1 MIGAKQGGSIFHC
14 RQPRA
19 STAFAVAGRPLPL
32 PKPSKGAI
40 LASNLAGIG
49 RMPVEHLMQ
58 STIFATP
65 NLMVRYVGGFS
76 TDKLVITFYH
86 YANARS
92 TNVSGF
98 GEEFFLRRNI
108 DAVHF
113 IPAQN
118 NWYQYDELPHAAAL
132 VRKIAEQYRKV
143 VTYGSSMGGYAAIR
157 FGRAVGA
164 SEALAL
170 SPQFSI
176 DPLVTPFEQR
186 WAPHS
191 ARISFA
197 LERSWR
203 EQFVPRAYVVYD
215 PYDRDRRHVEMFRG
229 ETAVIDIRVLN
240 GGHPTIWLLAD
251 LGLLEAIIFD
261 VLHDQL
267 DPKAIQQSVRA
278 ARGRAPRF
286 YFLLAQKSHPN
297 RRRLRLA
304 QRAHEMAP
312 GNSSFQMGY
321 ALALAGVGRQE
332 DAMRVGRRLGDCPI
346 GAHVLYLAT
355 FLYEWLR
362 EFEAAA
368 EIMHRL
374 IELDPSAAAD
384 HEARRFYLDQ
394 RASVA
399 VNWRAEIRDRAA
411 IARPNHLDDSLPR
424 PIHRSIPKSDFFSR
438 LPFGVG
444 RPIARAIRHHAERR
458 LPRPVVPVPPPLPCS
473 ITGHPALPRRFP
485 DRIVDL
491 VLVGDETIEQ
501 WPEALWPPLTIFKM
515 GSAGDRTQHTLWRL
529 RQVAEHLNTR
539 FGVVMLG
546 GGNLADGDDPAE
558 VAAGIHAVV
567 RKTEFVARAPT
578 AAMLL
583 PRLVGVPPELD
594 RRRAKLNDLLRSE
607 P

>member
-1 MIGAKQGGSIFHC
+1 
-14 RQPRA
+14 
-19 STAFAVAGRPLPL
+19 
-32 PKPSKGAI
+32 
-40 LASNLAGIG
+40 
-49 RMPVEHLMQ
+49 MQ

-229 ETAVIDIRVLN
+229 ETAVIDIRYT
-240 GGHPTIWLLAD
+240 PAERKRETDEMLA
-251 LGLLEAIIFD
+251 
-261 VLHDQL
+261 
-267 DPKAIQQSVRA
+267 
-278 ARGRAPRF
+278 
-286 YFLLAQKSHPN
+286 
-297 RRRLRLA
+297 RLTH
-304 QRAHEMAP
+304 QTPE
-312 GNSSFQMGY
+312 
-321 ALALAGVGRQE
+321 
-332 DAMRVGRRLGDCPI
+332 
-346 GAHVLYLAT
+346 
-355 FLYEWLR
+355 
-362 EFEAAA
+362 
-368 EIMHRL
+368 
-374 IELDPSAAAD
+374 
-384 HEARRFYLDQ
+384 
-394 RASVA
+394 
-399 VNWRAEIRDRAA
+399 
-411 IARPNHLDDSLPR
+411 PR
-424 PIHRSIPKSDFFSR
+424 PATEEPS
-438 LPFGVG
+438 V
-444 RPIARAIRHHAERR
+444 
-458 LPRPVVPVPPPLPCS
+458 
-473 ITGHPALPRRFP
+473 
-485 DRIVDL
+485 
-491 VLVGDETIEQ
+491 ET
-501 WPEALWPPLTIFKM
+501 
-515 GSAGDRTQHTLWRL
+515 
-529 RQVAEHLNTR
+529 
-539 FGVVMLG
+539 
-546 GGNLADGDDPAE
+546 
-558 VAAGIHAVV
+558 
-567 RKTEFVARAPT
+567 AP
-578 AAMLL
+578 
-583 PRLVGVPPELD
+583 
-594 RRRAKLNDLLRSE
+594 
-607 P
+607 

>member
-1 MIGAKQGGSIFHC
+1 
-14 RQPRA
+14 
-19 STAFAVAGRPLPL
+19 
-32 PKPSKGAI
+32 
-40 LASNLAGIG
+40 
-49 RMPVEHLMQ
+49 MPVEHLMQ

-278 ARGRAPRF
+278 ARGRAPGSIFCWRRNHARTGAGCSWRSGRMRWRPETRVSRWDTPSRWPGSGARRTQCESAGRLCRLPHRMLTF
-286 YFLLAQKSHPN
+286 STLQPSFTSGSANSK
-297 RRRLRLA
+297 RRR
-304 QRAHEMAP
+304 
-312 GNSSFQMGY
+312 
-321 ALALAGVGRQE
+321 
-332 DAMRVGRRLGDCPI
+332 
-346 GAHVLYLAT
+346 
-355 FLYEWLR
+355 
-362 EFEAAA
+362 
-368 EIMHRL
+368 
-374 IELDPSAAAD
+374 
-384 HEARRFYLDQ
+384 
-394 RASVA
+394 
-399 VNWRAEIRDRAA
+399 
-411 IARPNHLDDSLPR
+411 
-424 PIHRSIPKSDFFSR
+424 RS
-438 LPFGVG
+438 
-444 RPIARAIRHHAERR
+444 
-458 LPRPVVPVPPPLPCS
+458 C
-473 ITGHPALPRRFP
+473 TG
-485 DRIVDL
+485 
-491 VLVGDETIEQ
+491 
-501 WPEALWPPLTIFKM
+501 
-515 GSAGDRTQHTLWRL
+515 
-529 RQVAEHLNTR
+529 
-539 FGVVMLG
+539 
-546 GGNLADGDDPAE
+546 
-558 VAAGIHAVV
+558 
-567 RKTEFVARAPT
+567 
-578 AAMLL
+578 
-583 PRLVGVPPELD
+583 
-594 RRRAKLNDLLRSE
+594 
-607 P
+607 